1 MCTHS
6 LSPPPPCV
14 LPARCSGLLSPNTSV
29 TISVDHSWSWLHN
42 VLAWERS
49 HSRVGCV
56 RVHQQLTHSY
66 YAATRAGAGVLAW
79 PGDTQHPNT
88 GWRSSNTKTFSLIL
102 LTSRKQLHPE
112 HQQQQQQ
119 PCEKF
124 QIFLLLMI
132 IFRKALYKTLIKYF
146 SLDVTL
152 SFSCCSGVTTQYAKV
167 SSSQSQEVRKV
178 CIETRLGLGL
188 MMNTKGRI
196 LLCNLRTI

>member
-1 MCTHS
+1 M
-6 LSPPPPCV
+6 
-14 LPARCSGLLSPNTSV
+14 
-29 TISVDHSWSWLHN
+29 
-42 VLAWERS
+42 LAWERS
-49 HSRVGCV
+49 HSRVICV

-66 YAATRAGAGVLAW
+66 YAAPHWCGVLAW

-102 LTSRKQLHPE
+102 LTSHKQLHPE
-112 HQQQQQQ
+112 QHQRQQQ

-152 SFSCCSGVTTQYAKV
+152 SFSCCSGVTTQCKGLIIPKPRETK
-167 SSSQSQEVRKV
+167 QCQEVRKV
-178 CIETRLGLGL
+178 CIEGACLGPGL
-188 MMNTKGRI
+188 MNTKGRI
-196 LLCNLRTI
+196 LLCNPRTI